1 MDNQTSILARMAVRQ
16 APLTTDV
23 PLTSS
28 RALRVAMTRAADKA
42 LGLSLSVTSVGEETL
57 QLEAVIEALPNDYLY
72 AGLLRLGEVTGFIGL
87 DAQMRAAV
95 IEMQT
100 IGSLSKS
107 PQLER
112 SPTTTDMVLAAPVC
126 EMLLKLLPE
135 TTAGSDLD
143 GWVDD
148 VSLGDPFD
156 NLRSVGLAL
165 EDADYRLMR
174 LTIDLAVGERLGEI
188 ILALPN
194 HTSQPIVPE
203 KDLGDSGWDVKM
215 NRAVTNAPATLDAI
229 LCRTKFSIGQVNT
242 LQVGYVLPL
251 YGATV
256 SSVRLFA
263 PEGVEVGSARLGQS
277 GGLRAVRLETPV
289 AAVMRDIPPPKTGE
303 AVLQAD

>member
-1 MDNQTSILARMAVRQ
+1 MAVRQ
-16 APLTTDV
+16 APLTSDV

-28 RALRVAMTRAADKA
+28 RALRLAMTRAADKA

-57 QLEAVIEALPNDYLY
+57 QLEAVIETLPNDYLY
-72 AGLLRLGEVTGFIGL
+72 SGLLRLGEVTGFIGL

-107 PQLER
+107 PQIAR

-156 NLRSVGLAL
+156 SLRSVGLAL

-174 LTIDLAVGERLGEI
+174 LTIDLDVGERLGEI

-203 KDLGDSGWDVKM
+203 TDLGDSGWDIKM
-215 NRAVTNAPATLDAI
+215 NRAVINAPATLDAI
-229 LCRTKFSIGQVNT
+229 LCRMKLTIGQVNT
-242 LQVGYVLPL
+242 LQVGDVLPL

-289 AAVMRDIPPPKTGE
+289 ATVMRDIPPLKTGE

>member
-1 MDNQTSILARMAVRQ
+1 MAVRQ
-16 APLTTDV
+16 APLTSDV

-42 LGLSLSVTSVGEETL
+42 LGLSLSVTSVGEKTL
-57 QLEAVIEALPNDYLY
+57 QLEAVIETLPNDYLY

-107 PQLER
+107 PQIER

-156 NLRSVGLAL
+156 SLRSVGLAL

-174 LTIDLAVGERLGEI
+174 LTIDLDVGERLGEI

-203 KDLGDSGWDVKM
+203 TDLGDSGWDIKM
-215 NRAVTNAPATLDAI
+215 NRAVINAPATLDAI
-229 LCRTKFSIGQVNT
+229 LCRTKLTIGQVNT
-242 LQVGYVLPL
+242 LQVGDVLPL

-263 PEGVEVGSARLGQS
+263 PEGGEVGSARLGQS

-289 AAVMRDIPPPKTGE
+289 ATVMRDIPPPKTGE

>member
-1 MDNQTSILARMAVRQ
+1 MAVRQ

-23 PLTSS
+23 PLTST

-72 AGLLRLGEVTGFIGL
+72 AGLLRMGEVTGFIGL

-107 PQLER
+107 PQTER
-112 SPTTTDMVLAAPVC
+112 SPTTTDMVLATPVC

-148 VSLGDPFD
+148 VSLGDSFD
-156 NLRSVGLAL
+156 SLRSVGLAL

-174 LTIDLAVGERLGEI
+174 LTIDLAAGERLGEI

-194 HTSQPIVPE
+194 NTSQPIIQE

-229 LCRTKFSIGQVNT
+229 LCRTKLSIGQVNT
-242 LQVGYVLPL
+242 LQVGDVLPL

-277 GGLRAVRLETPV
+277 GGLRAVRLEAPV
-289 AAVMRDIPPPKTGE
+289 AAVMRDIPPPNTGE

>member
-1 MDNQTSILARMAVRQ
+1 MAVRQ
-16 APLTTDV
+16 APLTSDV

-42 LGLSLSVTSVGEETL
+42 LGLSLSVTRVGEETL
-57 QLEAVIEALPNDYLY
+57 QLEVVIETLPNDYLY

-107 PQLER
+107 PQIER

-126 EMLLKLLPE
+126 EMLLKLLHE

-156 NLRSVGLAL
+156 SLRSVGLAL

-174 LTIDLAVGERLGEI
+174 LTIDLDVGERLGEI

-203 KDLGDSGWDVKM
+203 TDLGDSGWDIKM
-215 NRAVTNAPATLDAI
+215 NRAVINAPATLDAI
-229 LCRTKFSIGQVNT
+229 LCRTKLTIGQVNT
-242 LQVGYVLPL
+242 LQVGDVLPL

-289 AAVMRDIPPPKTGE
+289 ATVMRDIPPPKTGE